1 MGDFGGFTHDNIAV
15 ASWTLHRPLNNTDVD
30 FAGGKPLSVVH
41 FSPDAKISTFTD
53 GEHGW
58 TADPDSATGLSAR
71 HVIFTVTASSIVWMT
86 DVDKSSFGLD
96 GAAFVASVGISDD
109 VVVET
114 DQAGK
119 MYVSTDFG
127 KSFTYVN

>member
-1 MGDFGGFTHDNIAV
+1 MDRLT
-15 ASWTLHRPLNNTDVD
+15 
-30 FAGGKPLSVVH
+30 
-41 FSPDAKISTFTD
+41 
-53 GEHGW
+53 
-58 TADPDSATGLSAR
+58 DSATGLSAR
-71 HVIFTVTASSIVWMT
+71 HVIFTVTTSSIVWMT
-86 DVDKSSFGLD
+86 DVGKSSFGLD